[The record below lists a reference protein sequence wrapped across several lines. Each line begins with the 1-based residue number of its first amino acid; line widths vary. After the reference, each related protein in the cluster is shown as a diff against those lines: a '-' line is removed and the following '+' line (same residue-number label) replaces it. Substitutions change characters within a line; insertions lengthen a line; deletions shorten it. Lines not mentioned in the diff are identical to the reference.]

1 MEDSRLEILA
11 DEVAGAPTFFREHV
25 QFLDLLDKVVK
36 SAGDSTSW
44 TSERAPADEQR
55 MMRELSITLELYQE
69 RPTCLDPYLER
80 IVGQLMTVVQ
90 EYVYAYHDST
100 AESICKD
107 TGDTDTMSVGLSR
120 LSGVFDFLYT
130 LCKVR
135 GYKVI
140 MRLFPH
146 GVADVEPVFV
156 TLWMHT
162 SRLAESSWTTRY
174 ILLIWLSLL
183 AMIPFD
189 MESIDSGNRGLP
201 ILSIDGSPVVQQTT
215 VASDSLI
222 DRWIELGK
230 LYLRSPACEM
240 EGAAV
245 MLSRLLSRKDTAS
258 SKQPAFIEWAISEI
272 CDAIGKNSDDSTSDA
287 AGKKGM
293 SIANV
298 LRVNGVLR
306 VLCHLFVAMDS
317 AYALRRQ
324 MPLLI
329 ELFESDAFEQHSL
342 TRKLITKATQRLA
355 LLNLPPVSATSIARN
370 SVRKSA
376 KANLG
381 GALGQGSQASDD
393 NASTISDECEANG
406 TEVSE
411 EVETFIGILLQKLQ
425 DKDTIVRWSAAKGIG
440 RVTERLP
447 PALAQEI
454 VFAVADVL
462 KEHALDDPSDGRPID
477 VSMTS
482 EFAWHGAL
490 LALAELSRK
499 GLLMSQALSTIVPW
513 VVRGLTYEI
522 QRGDYS
528 VGSNV
533 RDAACYVMW
542 SFARMPNPESRR
554 VFGKMSLQMSTTLIS
569 VAVFD
574 RESNVRRAASA
585 AFQEHVGRHSTFPH
599 GISVLQLADFF
610 SVGNMRNAFV
620 VASRKIAEYDEYRE
634 PLLHHLCTGTIY
646 HWESR
651 TRELAAAALRELAPL
666 AAKYVIENLLPQI
679 VANTTSPFLAVRHGA
694 IVATGVIAEV
704 LAADLKELDRSSKL
718 VLSVADNI
726 PLRYLEDFGSSM
738 TLDAIAQYMGC
749 LSRAKW
755 DIGGN
760 ERQQKYF
767 EYFVQAFT
775 ACKEVDGIVSNFSA
789 FASTYGISA
798 EQHQQI
804 VSKHITVETSGSS
817 RENFVLALSALKG
830 RDVFEVLCKLVVEG
844 VKVEIRRN
852 ASAALGEFCRHSY
865 NDKLRLAAGRLLEV
879 LIYQQ
884 QLENMD
890 YRIRRAVDHLRRYI
904 PAQSKQIIE
913 GKSANE
919 GGILWTDAEAAFTR
933 LAHALSVSEEQ
944 LRQPLFEGLVA
955 TGSVE
960 PLGKYAVSAVA
971 DYVDTLPASST
982 ASDPDNAES
991 QSGWSVDGVVLEL
1004 TRLLLT
1010 DRRTSKLINPA
1021 LIVADHL
1028 IEQGSLNSASST
1040 VWVPLY
1046 RAVQRIAFKLRAP
1059 QRLMLCLK
1067 LYSSVAMVSKEMAKM
1082 ATESLLAH
1090 IGHPIPKI
1098 RQVAA
1103 DHLYT
1108 LLCINGFLE
1117 VDDEDSMAEIDL
1129 LLTETEW
1136 MREDAGVKEARGK
1149 LTDLVKRIL
1158 WQSV

>member
-140 MRLFPH
+140 MRFFPH

-789 FASTYGISA
+789 FVGTYGISA

-844 VKVEIRRN
+844 IKVEIRRN

-865 NDKLRLAAGRLLEV
+865 NDADTTIAINALLGGLLDHTVDNRGDVGSWVRKQCLISLSDMFESNSALLSTVSTDQDFALRLLGQTLHAATEKIDKLRLAAGRLLEA

-884 QLENMD
+884 QLEDMD

-913 GKSANE
+913 EKSANE

-960 PLGKYAVSAVA
+960 PL
-971 DYVDTLPASST
+971 
-982 ASDPDNAES
+982 
-991 QSGWSVDGVVLEL
+991 
-1004 TRLLLT
+1004 
-1010 DRRTSKLINPA
+1010 
-1021 LIVADHL
+1021 
-1028 IEQGSLNSASST
+1028 
-1040 VWVPLY
+1040 
-1046 RAVQRIAFKLRAP
+1046 RIAFKLRAP

-1090 IGHPIPKI
+1090 IGHPIPK
-1098 RQVAA
+1098 
-1103 DHLYT
+1103 
-1108 LLCINGFLE
+1108 

-1158 WQSV
+1158 SQSV